1 MNTATHGTDAI
12 GSWPF
17 DPFSFKRWSKCDPR
31 RLSFVVWSRLQEQ
44 WSRSRFDRFQIP
56 LDSTNPPGTPVIY
69 EQTDT
74 AVTLEQAAL
83 LIAAL
88 QSTEHMPEPVVE
100 VGCYRG
106 VTTKLLATNTTRK
119 FIGVDPFAGYGSAEQ
134 DLKIFR
140 DRVENIT
147 NLIHLRCT
155 SGDAARQLIND
166 RFSFV
171 FIDAVH
177 DYVNVRF
184 DSIAWCSLL
193 QKNGLIAFHDTDN
206 SKFAG
211 TRRAVF
217 ELMRGRLLNLEKH
230 VGNLVIL
237 RKLA

>member
-1 MNTATHGTDAI
+1 MITHGSDAV
-12 GSWPF
+12 GTWPF
-17 DPFSFKRWSKCDPR
+17 DPFTFKQWSKRDPR
-31 RLSFVVWSRLQEQ
+31 RLAFVAWSRLQEQ

-56 LDSTNPPGTPVIY
+56 LRSTNLLGTPLIY

-88 QSTEHMPEPVVE
+88 HSTEHMLEPVVE

-106 VTTKLLATNTTRK
+106 VTTTLLATNTTRR
-119 FIGVDPFAGYGSAEQ
+119 FIGVDPFAGYGGAEQ
-134 DLKIFR
+134 DLKIFQ

-155 SGDAARQLIND
+155 SGEAARQLIDD
-166 RFSFV
+166 RFSLV
-171 FIDAVH
+171 FIDAIH

-206 SKFAG
+206 PKFAG

-217 ELMRGRLLNLEKH
+217 ELMRGRFLGLEEH
-230 VGNLVIL
+230 VENLVIL